1 MPRAVQQGG
10 SSPEQP
16 QPWVEISGPGVAP
29 GRTSAGDPGAPSMPG
44 FVPASSVMG
53 ELAGELGGT
62 GLGSQAMDSW
72 RLVEWA
78 QKRTAGRSSV
88 QVQSPLFSLQS
99 IQHAPPATSPPPTG
113 LASARPCLC
122 PACPALPTAL
132 PTQEVISCCLAHAP
146 VLRQRA
152 SAREALQDPHLC
164 LCVCGWGYLVAG
176 RLPLQTAVF
185 LRAEHRPAWLLSLP
199 HRPGCPWPPAEDV
212 ALGAPRSPHRQV
224 AVSWCREPGFSAAV
238 PEALWGAEWDFQR
251 SCFWLGKM
259 FGDFKGQALE

>member
-1 MPRAVQQGG
+1 MGSEEDSGKKQCPSPKSLVQ
-10 SSPEQP
+10 SS
-16 QPWVEISGPGVAP
+16 
-29 GRTSAGDPGAPSMPG
+29 
-44 FVPASSVMG
+44 
-53 ELAGELGGT
+53 
-62 GLGSQAMDSW
+62 
-72 RLVEWA
+72 
-78 QKRTAGRSSV
+78 KHTARSSCH
-88 QVQSPLFSLQS
+88 
-99 IQHAPPATSPPPTG
+99 IR
-113 LASARPCLC
+113 ASHRPCLC

-132 PTQEVISCCLAHAP
+132 PTQEVISCCLAHQVAP
-146 VLRQRA
+146 AHAPALRQRA

-185 LRAEHRPAWLLSLP
+185 LRAEHRPAWLLFLP
-199 HRPGCPWPPAEDV
+199 HCPGCPWPPAEDV

-259 FGDFKGQALE
+259 FGGFKGQALE